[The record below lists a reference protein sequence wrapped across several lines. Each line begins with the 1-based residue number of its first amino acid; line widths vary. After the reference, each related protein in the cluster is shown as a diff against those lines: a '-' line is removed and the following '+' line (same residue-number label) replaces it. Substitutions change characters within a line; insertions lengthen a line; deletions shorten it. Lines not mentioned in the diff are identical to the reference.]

1 MIVHFPGIGVRPPRF
16 RPVFFARFHW
26 QWLVVA
32 TVLGIVA
39 VATTFRLLAHAPS
52 GPMGTLV
59 ASSTA
64 PGAQVEIDGTQRG
77 ETPFTVRIAPGEHH
91 IRLVDTRYLPISDD
105 IRIRRDQTTT
115 IHLDLWR
122 RAPVVRELHPSFP
135 GATIA
140 SAYFLRDGR
149 IAVVE
154 ALPPGDVNELWVT
167 DASGVMRPVGP
178 RQGTGPLALDPTDQQ
193 IAQLASSHPPA
204 PGGARLDEV
213 LVTGSGDASVNR
225 RYRIPLGSDEEISG
239 LSWAPDADHLLV
251 MSQTV
256 APGDAVRS
264 RFFWI
269 DLARETTREL
279 VSIPSRIVP
288 DSFAWSPEGRRVAF
302 LTRTGSLTSLCVLD
316 TAVTDGFTY
325 LTDLGQNDGDPLP
338 FAPIAW
344 SADGQRLLYAAPVST
359 STGPTGWLFG
369 AKPVD
374 ALFLA
379 SITRP
384 IGKRLGSATGQA
396 PVWRDDGTILAL
408 ARDRNG
414 SLRVQ
419 EISADGTAS
428 DVGTIPLHVGGAF
441 AVRWDVRHA
450 QCLVVAR
457 QDGLGQ
463 ASTRTLWLVQFGP
476 GATL

>member
-1 MIVHFPGIGVRPPRF
+1 MKVRIPRIGVQPPRF
-16 RPVFFARFHW
+16 RPLSFARFCW
-26 QWLVVA
+26 QWLAA
-32 TVLGIVA
+32 TLVLGIIAIV
-39 VATTFRLLAHAPS
+39 TTFRLVAHAPS
-52 GPMGTLV
+52 GPLGTLV
-59 ASSTA
+59 VSSTP
-64 PGAQVEIDGTQRG
+64 PGAHVEIDGAQRG
-77 ETPFTVRIAPGEHH
+77 DTPVTVRIAPGEHQV
-91 IRLVDTRYLPISDD
+91 RLLDARYLPISDD
-105 IRIRRDQTTT
+105 IRVQRDQSTTL
-115 IHLDLWR
+115 HLDLWR
-122 RAPVVRELHPSFP
+122 RNPIVRELHPSFP

-140 SAYFLRDGR
+140 SANFLRDGR

-154 ALPPGDVNELWVT
+154 ALPPGDVDELWVI

-178 RQGTGPLALDPTDQQ
+178 RQATGPLTLDPTDQQ
-193 IAQLASSHPPA
+193 IAYLASSHHRA
-204 PGGARLDEV
+204 LGETRLDEV
-213 LVTGSGDASVNR
+213 LVTGSGGASVNR
-225 RYRIPLGSDEEISG
+225 RYRIPLSSDEELSG
-239 LSWAPDADHLLV
+239 LSWAPDGDHLLV
-251 MSQTV
+251 VSQSV

-264 RFFWI
+264 RLFWI
-269 DLARETTREL
+269 DLARETIREL

-288 DSFAWSPEGRRVAF
+288 DSFAWSPDGRRVAF

-316 TAVTDGFTY
+316 TAVTNGFTY
-325 LTDLGQNDGDPLP
+325 LTDLGQNAGNPLP
-338 FAPIAW
+338 FAPIAL

-359 STGPTGWLFG
+359 SSGPTGWLFG
-369 AKPVD
+369 GKPAD

-396 PVWRDDGTILAL
+396 PVWRDDGTALAL
-408 ARDRNG
+408 ARGRNG

-450 QCLVVAR
+450 QCLIISR
-457 QDGLGQ
+457 QNTLGQ
-463 ASTRTLWLVQFGP
+463 ASALTLWLVQFGP